1 MWRDILNFS
10 SLKSSQLCKLHLMY
24 IVTCMCC
31 NHCNICFMTYLKAM
45 EQGHILTYTLKV
57 HNLGGTKFGKLIK
70 FNTVDTKNWCPWDFR
85 GFLMNWIYLSEFLL
99 GPTWHFFDGQKPQ
112 KRAEGFCFGVNFA
125 HFRLPVFCVTLFLE
139 NHSIFSHKILYS
151 CSWYNIDGQYIQTMP
166 PVCWGL
172 FGVFWRP
179 ILAYVLIF
187 LDICPIFCHEILLR
201 CSWNNSDYH

>member
-31 NHCNICFMTYLKAM
+31 NHCNRCFMTYLKAM

-139 NHSIFSHKILYS
+139 NHSIFSHKILCS
-151 CSWYNIDGQYIQTMP
+151 CSWYNISGQYIQTMP
-166 PVCWGL
+166 LVCWGPIWGIL
-172 FGVFWRP
+172 EAYFGICTYFSWYLSN
-179 ILAYVLIF
+179 IL
-187 LDICPIFCHEILLR
+187 
-201 CSWNNSDYH
+201 SWNFAQVFLE